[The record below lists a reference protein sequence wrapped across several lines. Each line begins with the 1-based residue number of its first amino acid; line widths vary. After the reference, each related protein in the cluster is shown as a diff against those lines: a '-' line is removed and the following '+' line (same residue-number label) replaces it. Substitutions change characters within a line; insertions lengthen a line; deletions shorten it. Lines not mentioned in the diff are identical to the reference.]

1 MLSRMVEFVLAL
13 RDFLQFVFR
22 LFVCLL
28 VVYLQ
33 IVKKI
38 YKDRSLFK
46 TQILHISAQKI
57 HVSKDTKD
65 MLEFIDGYHLE
76 FRGLVDVK
84 V

>member
-1 MLSRMVEFVLAL
+1 MICIHEKQMESILFFFLFMLSRMVEFVLAL

-38 YKDRSLFK
+38 YKDR
-46 TQILHISAQKI
+46 
-57 HVSKDTKD
+57 
-65 MLEFIDGYHLE
+65 
-76 FRGLVDVK
+76 
-84 V
+84 